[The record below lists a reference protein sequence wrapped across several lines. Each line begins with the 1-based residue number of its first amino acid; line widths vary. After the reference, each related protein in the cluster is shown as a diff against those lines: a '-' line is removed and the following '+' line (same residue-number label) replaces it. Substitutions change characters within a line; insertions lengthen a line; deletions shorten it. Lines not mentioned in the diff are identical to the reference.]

1 MAEKSRKHDGNPPAS
16 AAVIRVGGDPDG
28 KPVDPGLVCLE
39 CGTELTY
46 TGRGRRPRYCSSSC
60 RHRAWERRRA
70 AADGVIASQ
79 VVELPALP
87 MEPTYTRTGVIEWL
101 RGNPRRLADVAG
113 ALPDSEEA
121 ARMLDTARRRLRDHG
136 VRTEDDRIAES
147 RARQDRERERAER
160 HAVVQELER
169 LRQENRRLRE
179 ELDRSRETGRTPQ
192 PSGSPTPAS
201 TGRKMSAV
209 GQDGARFASSRTAAN
224 STGTPL
230 PPVGYRAVEV
240 GGRTFHVPE
249 GWPRAQVRK
258 WCRSHP
264 DEAVG

>member
-1 MAEKSRKHDGNPPAS
+1 MAEQSKKHGGNPVSTATE
-16 AAVIRVGGDPDG
+16 IRVGGDPDG
-28 KPVDPGLVCLE
+28 KPVDPGMVCLE

-70 AADGVIASQ
+70 ADEGVIASR

-101 RGNPRRLADVAG
+101 RGNPHRLADVAG
-113 ALPDSEEA
+113 ALPDGEAA
-121 ARMLDTARRRLRDHG
+121 ARMLDTARYRLRDHG
-136 VRTEDDRIAES
+136 VRTEEERIEES
-147 RARQDRERERAER
+147 RARQNREREQRER
-160 HAVVQELER
+160 NAVVYEMER

-179 ELDRSRETGRTPQ
+179 ELDRASEDGRRAQ
-192 PSGSPTPAS
+192 LSGT
-201 TGRKMSAV
+201 SAPV
-209 GQDGARFASSRTAAN
+209 SSVSRTAAG
-224 STGTPL
+224 SPGTPL
-230 PPVGYRAVEV
+230 PPVGFRAVEV
-240 GGRTFHVPE
+240 SGRTFHVPE

>member
-1 MAEKSRKHDGNPPAS
+1 MAEQSKKRGGNPAS
-16 AAVIRVGGDPDG
+16 TATEVRVGGDPDG
-28 KPVDPGLVCLE
+28 KPVDPGMVCLE
-39 CGTELTY
+39 CGAELTY

-70 AADGVIASQ
+70 ADEGVIASR
-79 VVELPALP
+79 VIELPALP

-113 ALPDSEEA
+113 ALPDGEAA
-121 ARMLDTARRRLRDHG
+121 ARMLDTARQRLREHG
-136 VRTEDDRIAES
+136 VRTEEERIAES
-147 RARQDRERERAER
+147 RARQNREREQRER
-160 HAVVQELER
+160 NAVVYEMER

-179 ELDRSRETGRTPQ
+179 ELDRASEDGRRAQ
-192 PSGSPTPAS
+192 LSGT
-201 TGRKMSAV
+201 SAPV
-209 GQDGARFASSRTAAN
+209 SSVSRTAAG
-224 STGTPL
+224 SPGTPL
-230 PPVGYRAVEV
+230 PPVGFRAVEV